1 MTTQVGFIGLGNIG
15 RPMATNIQ
23 KAFPGVLVHDTDP
36 ARVEALV
43 GLGARAAGSVAGVAK
58 ASKVILLSLPTSNE
72 VETVLVGED
81 GVAAH
86 AAPGTLILDLTSG
99 SPPKSKVI
107 AEKLASKGIR
117 YIDAGVSGGTAGA
130 TAATLGIMIGGS
142 DADVADARPYLEAL
156 GKTIVHLGPV
166 GAGHT
171 TKALNNLLLA
181 VNTVAVSEVMALAVK
196 SGLDAGKVITAI
208 NGSSGRSYV
217 TDVRFPRYVMKGDY
231 SHAGGMA
238 LALLLKDVAIAC
250 ETARANDTGFFMGTL
265 VHQLVHRI
273 AGELGLGAPNHSI
286 AKAIEGW
293 AGVEIRSGDS
303 KAG

>member
-1 MTTQVGFIGLGNIG
+1 METQVGFIGLGNIG

-23 KAFPGVLVHDTDP
+23 KRFPGVLVHDLSRDRIDTL
-36 ARVEALV
+36 VEA
-43 GLGARAAGSVAGVAK
+43 GAMAAGSIADLAK
-58 ASKVILLSLPTSNE
+58 AARVVLLSLPTSNE
-72 VETVLVGED
+72 VEAVLLGD
-81 GVAAH
+81 GGLVAN
-86 AAPGTLILDLTSG
+86 AAAGTLVIDLTSG
-99 SPPKSKVI
+99 SPPRSKSI
-107 AEKLASKGIR
+107 ATRLAERGIR
-117 YIDAGVSGGTAGA
+117 YIDAGVSGGIAGA

-142 DADVADARPYLEAL
+142 DQDVADATPYLEAL
-156 GKTIVHLGPV
+156 GKTIVHMGPV
-166 GAGHT
+166 GAGHA

-196 SGLDAGKVITAI
+196 SGLDAGKVMTAI

-250 ETARANDTGFFMGTL
+250 ETARANETQFFMGTL
-265 VHQLVHRI
+265 VHQLIMRI
-273 AGELGLGAPNHSI
+273 GGELGLGAPNHSI

-293 AGVEIRSGDS
+293 AGVEIRGQV
-303 KAG
+303 GE

>member
-1 MTTQVGFIGLGNIG
+1 MSAQVGFIGLGNIG
-15 RPMATNIQ
+15 RPMAINIQ
-23 KAFPGVLVHDTDP
+23 KAFPGVLVHDMD
-36 ARVEALV
+36 ASKVDALAK
-43 GLGARAAGSVAGVAK
+43 LGAQAAGSVANVAK
-58 ASKVILLSLPTSNE
+58 GAKVILLSLPTSNE
-72 VETVLVGED
+72 VEAVLLGGD

-86 AAPGTLILDLTSG
+86 AAKGTLILDLTSG
-99 SPPKSKVI
+99 SPPKSKAI
-107 AEKLASKGIR
+107 AEKLAQKGIR

-130 TAATLGIMIGGS
+130 AAATLGIMIGGS
-142 DADVADARPYLEAL
+142 DEDVASAKPYLDAL
-156 GKTIVHLGPV
+156 GKTVVHMGPV

-196 SGLDAGKVITAI
+196 AGLDAGKVMTAI

-250 ETARANDTGFFMGTL
+250 ETARANDVGFFMGSL
-265 VHQLVHRI
+265 VHQLIIRI
-273 AGELGLGAPNHSI
+273 GGELGLGAPNHSI

-293 AGVEIRSGDS
+293 AGVEIREKG
-303 KAG
+303 